1 MKGKISKVYFTLA
14 VVFAFGLSASSQ
26 TEPKL
31 VLPIGHTGGV
41 FGLSSSPNEELI
53 ASYDSENHIF
63 IWDSDGNKISE
74 YFSESEITFLQ
85 FVNDE
90 EIIVTSIDQV
100 IRINIFSSLKY
111 EIAHSLSRCVQLQI
125 YKKLAYYLGN
135 DGILFCFSTDT
146 IESNGFEILNRDV
159 QWFEIEGEFVYLLTK
174 SNQLLCF
181 DSSSGEIKTLY
192 TVKENYKF
200 RFFVKAKKTNKY
212 FLCSAENEILSLD
225 LNSNSIASIYKDLYG
240 ITDVIY
246 NEADSSL
253 VFSSKGY
260 YCEKIFLSDSSF
272 SRKTQYFSDY
282 MTQVIPVKDKYWST
296 SYDGYLYSI
305 SRDFDSSERIG
316 ISLFKT
322 TYFSVLNKNEVVL
335 GNSDGT
341 CHLVNCDSGGF
352 RNVKSINDGFSE
364 KDLFSGISKVQY
376 SLDEAYL
383 YVSDYDG
390 NFYKIKK
397 SNLEI
402 IYRVK
407 FNSEVRNFE
416 LDKLDLGCLVSTVDS
431 IYYLDEFFHVVTKI
445 NAFDPWYIN
454 KSEKY
459 YTVNG
464 AGGFHLFNIQTK
476 ELIFVDFANTKLEG
490 KIVVE
495 SYVLDDN
502 IFLFTTNDGDVFKY
516 FDSNFELVFS
526 LQGDFTI
533 SSLFY
538 LSNSNYV
545 VIVGTNNCL
554 YKVDISTSEYLVK
567 NNICFD
573 SPPESTWE
581 VISAANGNYFVGS
594 GYKIYSLSSD
604 FEMIRE
610 IKEYETEFVCTADSR
625 KSFDIKDSVIYS
637 LLLSGCINVTFSNS
651 QNDLNSISNKY
662 YMNMVSEDLN
672 VPLGSFLLNNES
684 YPFKIIVENQ
694 PKLFYYKLSQSD
706 WLVYDEDY
714 RFDGSPGAIEK
725 LYFTCGLEIIELG
738 QMKDALYVPGLAEKI
753 VNGEDINYP
762 KLSEIDICGALPII
776 EKTEENDG
784 GWKFQLEQRRWPVV
798 RIDVKVDGK
807 TVKSIPSNQ
816 LQFEN
821 GIVEISLGL
830 SEMQHFFVGGKENV
844 ISISA
849 VTSQNGSEIKS
860 RGIDVLFF
868 AEEPKDPPRM
878 FMLMIG
884 VSDYKDDA
892 LDLVFPAHDARSLGN
907 ALELSAN
914 KLLGK
919 GKVTMYHVQSKT
931 KENKVFTT
939 PEREGVMKALADIG
953 SKAKANDVLFIF
965 FAGHGVMQGQ
975 SDKSFTFLT
984 ADASQMNQIG
994 ISTTDLIS
1002 WLSPE
1007 GPFKMLPNKTIL
1019 VYDACNS
1026 GQAAKELIAAL
1037 ARNDDD
1043 TERLRQIEELG
1054 DKSGLFILSA
1064 SAPNK
1069 PAYELPQL
1077 GQGLLTYSLLYT
1089 LKNNPNIIDQGQDG
1103 KGYLNLQK
1111 WFLESEREQNQ
1122 RVLSLGLKQEAQ
1134 PYGTGNIKLGVV
1146 DDEVR
1151 NSIQLMDEK
1160 PLVFCGNARDENDE
1174 DPLELKR
1181 SVNDYYENALVRGL
1195 SSSLAFVAAETPNA
1209 NVIKLIYNIE
1219 ENQVS
1224 CRVLFFKNKIK
1235 LKEITV
1241 NASSENILP
1250 KIVETITS
1258 ALEN

>member
-1 MKGKISKVYFTLA
+1 MKRIQFRFLLFILFQFIFISIF
-14 VVFAFGLSASSQ
+14 SQ
-26 TEPKL
+26 STQTPRL
-31 VLPIGHTGGV
+31 VLPIGHTEPILSAV
-41 FGLSSSPNEELI
+41 FSRDGKYALTRSLDKTAKLYEVFSGKEIYSFEGHLKVLSSAVFSPDGKRVLTASLDGTAIIYQVSTGKKEFDISAHSDKIYSAIFSPDGKFILTSSSDLTARIFDATDGRQIRIFSNHSSSVNSAVFSLDGKLVLTACNDGSMRVFDVNTGTELI
-53 ASYDSENHIF
+53 LLKTNKGELSNAMFSPDDRNILVYGSDSIVSVFNANTGIEIQQLIGHSGIILSANYSSNGEMIATSSVDASA
-63 IWDSDGNKISE
+63 K
-74 YFSESEITFLQ
+74 
-85 FVNDE
+85 
-90 EIIVTSIDQV
+90 
-100 IRINIFSSLKY
+100 IFSSEDGRELRTLEPY
-111 EIAHSLSRCVQLQI
+111 RRGYINSVSFSPDSRFVLT
-125 YKKLAYYLGN
+125 AGGFE
-135 DGILFCFSTDT
+135 DFSTRL
-146 IESNGFEILNRDV
+146 FEVSTGKEIRTWSHSKGEIYSSEFRSDGKMIITSGSDKTAHINSISSDEVIHVLSGNSVGINNMAISPDGKFVLSVIDDSELRL
-159 QWFEIEGEFVYLLTK
+159 FEIESGKEVKLGFENFDPIDAGFSRDGKYVLLVYEGIIRVFELSTGNEMPSIYTYTDNIDPGSFDGNGFLVVRAAANHTAGIYNIQSGEEVGYVEHGFAFYMNSCV
-174 SNQLLCF
+174 F
-181 DSSSGEIKTLY
+181 SSSGDRIITTGAFDSIPKVFDASSGELLFEITGHSQTVNYATFSSNGQSILTCSDDGLVRLFDSEKANLIRVFEGHRSKVYCAIFSSNGNLILSRSRDEVRLWDAKTGQLLKVFKGHKRNIIDAQFVLNGEFILTTAADHKTILWDVESGKILY
-192 TVKENYKF
+192 TRLQLEN
-200 RFFVKAKKTNKY
+200 N
-212 FLCSAENEILSLD
+212 
-225 LNSNSIASIYKDLYG
+225 
-240 ITDVIY
+240 
-246 NEADSSL
+246 
-253 VFSSKGY
+253 
-260 YCEKIFLSDSSF
+260 
-272 SRKTQYFSDY
+272 
-282 MTQVIPVKDKYWST
+282 
-296 SYDGYLYSI
+296 
-305 SRDFDSSERIG
+305 
-316 ISLFKT
+316 
-322 TYFSVLNKNEVVL
+322 
-335 GNSDGT
+335 
-341 CHLVNCDSGGF
+341 
-352 RNVKSINDGFSE
+352 
-364 KDLFSGISKVQY
+364 
-376 SLDEAYL
+376 
-383 YVSDYDG
+383 
-390 NFYKIKK
+390 
-397 SNLEI
+397 
-402 IYRVK
+402 
-407 FNSEVRNFE
+407 
-416 LDKLDLGCLVSTVDS
+416 
-431 IYYLDEFFHVVTKI
+431 
-445 NAFDPWYIN
+445 
-454 KSEKY
+454 
-459 YTVNG
+459 
-464 AGGFHLFNIQTK
+464 
-476 ELIFVDFANTKLEG
+476 
-490 KIVVE
+490 
-495 SYVLDDN
+495 
-502 IFLFTTNDGDVFKY
+502 
-516 FDSNFELVFS
+516 
-526 LQGDFTI
+526 
-533 SSLFY
+533 
-538 LSNSNYV
+538 
-545 VIVGTNNCL
+545 
-554 YKVDISTSEYLVK
+554 
-567 NNICFD
+567 
-573 SPPESTWE
+573 
-581 VISAANGNYFVGS
+581 
-594 GYKIYSLSSD
+594 
-604 FEMIRE
+604 
-610 IKEYETEFVCTADSR
+610 
-625 KSFDIKDSVIYS
+625 
-637 LLLSGCINVTFSNS
+637 
-651 QNDLNSISNKY
+651 
-662 YMNMVSEDLN
+662 
-672 VPLGSFLLNNES
+672 
-684 YPFKIIVENQ
+684 
-694 PKLFYYKLSQSD
+694 D

-753 VNGEDINYP
+753 VNREDINYP

-776 EKTEENDG
+776 EKTEENQG
-784 GWKFQLEQRRWPVV
+784 GWKFQLEQRRWPIV
-798 RIDVKVDGK
+798 RVDVKVDGK

-816 LQFEN
+816 LKFEN
-821 GIVEISLGL
+821 GIVEISLSL

-849 VTSQNGSEIKS
+849 VTAQNGSEIKS

-914 KLLGK
+914 KLLGEAN
-919 GKVTMYHVQSKT
+919 VEMYHVQSKT
-931 KENKVFTT
+931 KENTVYTT

-1151 NSIQLMDEK
+1151 NAIQLMDEK

-1181 SVNDYYENALVRGL
+1181 SVNDYFENALVRGL
-1195 SSSLAFVAAETPNA
+1195 TSSLAFVAAETPNA

-1219 ENQVS
+1219 ENQVI
-1224 CRVLFFKNKIK
+1224 CRVLFFMNKIK
-1235 LKEITV
+1235 MKEITI
-1241 NASSENILP
+1241 NASSENILS
-1250 KIVETITS
+1250 KLVETISST
-1258 ALEN
+1258 LEN

>member
-1 MKGKISKVYFTLA
+1 MHFRFLFFILFQFTFSFLLA
-14 VVFAFGLSASSQ
+14 QS
-26 TEPKL
+26 PRL
-31 VLPIGHTGGV
+31 VLPIGHTDDIERVVISSDQKLILTKSKDNSCKLFDFQTGYELYSFQNSNGNTIDVRFSPKSNYLIVETEEKTQVIDLKSFARKLEIEKLFKARVDENEEYIIGCNDYEAVNIYQISDGKLISTSDEIWGLQNVEFIKESKNLFSITRENQLIFLEKTKLKELGKRIEIQNDIESYELSSNGQYLVFEEEGGLYEVFDVIRRKRVCSFTNPKSRFQLVKFSNDCSSIVTCSDTVVRV
-41 FGLSSSPNEELI
+41 FGLIPFEEKCSFNVPAYQLSDIFFSPDGSNIITTDWDGKIKVYSSTNGEFKKECNVINEIILDAAIDSSGKNIITANNDNSLRRFNIEHNRLIYNSKGNALKVSNAKFVNNSFFVAFEVSDTMHSVAKLFDARSGLQVSLFDDFGEELYYHDLLNDDEIDPLKHIRLVSLNDNSFGYTYNNGI
-53 ASYDSENHIF
+53 ARRILKKF
-63 IWDSDGNKISE
+63 IGHNNPVRFLSFNSDK
-74 YFSESEITFLQ
+74 TR
-85 FVNDE
+85 
-90 EIIVTSIDQV
+90 IVSG
-100 IRINIFSSLKY
+100 SK
-111 EIAHSLSRCVQLQI
+111 
-125 YKKLAYYLGN
+125 
-135 DGILFCFSTDT
+135 DGIIKVWDAESGKNELT
-146 IESNGFEILNRDV
+146 IS
-159 QWFEIEGEFVYLLTK
+159 IENENLVSVRF
-174 SNQLLCF
+174 N
-181 DSSSGEIKTLY
+181 SSGTKLITASDRK
-192 TVKENYKF
+192 V
-200 RFFVKAKKTNKY
+200 R
-212 FLCSAENEILSLD
+212 IW
-225 LNSNSIASIYKDLYG
+225 NSNTGEVLSVFNFAARIRNAG
-240 ITDVIY
+240 
-246 NEADSSL
+246 
-253 VFSSKGY
+253 FSSKDELIYGV
-260 YCEKIFLSDSSF
+260 CGTGFDRDSVVILNVETKKVLTLARGHSGRIHSVSF
-272 SRKTQYFSDY
+272 SPNNDY
-282 MTQVIPVKDKYWST
+282 IVTAGDDNKI
-296 SYDGYLYSI
+296 I
-305 SRDFDSSERIG
+305 SWDVES
-316 ISLFKT
+316 
-322 TYFSVLNKNEVVL
+322 
-335 GNSDGT
+335 
-341 CHLVNCDSGGF
+341 
-352 RNVKSINDGFSE
+352 
-364 KDLFSGISKVQY
+364 
-376 SLDEAYL
+376 
-383 YVSDYDG
+383 
-390 NFYKIKK
+390 
-397 SNLEI
+397 
-402 IYRVK
+402 
-407 FNSEVRNFE
+407 
-416 LDKLDLGCLVSTVDS
+416 
-431 IYYLDEFFHVVTKI
+431 
-445 NAFDPWYIN
+445 
-454 KSEKY
+454 
-459 YTVNG
+459 
-464 AGGFHLFNIQTK
+464 
-476 ELIFVDFANTKLEG
+476 G
-490 KIVVE
+490 KIL
-495 SYVLDDN
+495 Y
-502 IFLFTTNDGDVFKY
+502 TR
-516 FDSNFELVFS
+516 
-526 LQGDFTI
+526 LQ
-533 SSLFY
+533 LE
-538 LSNSNYV
+538 
-545 VIVGTNNCL
+545 NN
-554 YKVDISTSEYLVK
+554 
-567 NNICFD
+567 
-573 SPPESTWE
+573 
-581 VISAANGNYFVGS
+581 
-594 GYKIYSLSSD
+594 
-604 FEMIRE
+604 
-610 IKEYETEFVCTADSR
+610 
-625 KSFDIKDSVIYS
+625 
-637 LLLSGCINVTFSNS
+637 
-651 QNDLNSISNKY
+651 
-662 YMNMVSEDLN
+662 
-672 VPLGSFLLNNES
+672 
-684 YPFKIIVENQ
+684 
-694 PKLFYYKLSQSD
+694 D

-753 VNGEDINYP
+753 INGEDINYP

-776 EKTEENDG
+776 EKTEENEG

-821 GIVEISLGL
+821 DVAEISLSL

-860 RGIDVLFF
+860 RGIDVLFL

-914 KLLGK
+914 KLLGE
-919 GKVTMYHVQSKT
+919 GNVTMYHVQSKT
-931 KENKVFTT
+931 KDNTVFTT

-984 ADASQMNQIG
+984 ADASQINQIG

-1007 GPFKMLPNKTIL
+1007 GPFKILPNKTIL

-1089 LKNNPNIIDQGQDG
+1089 LKNNPSVIEQGQDG

-1134 PYGTGNIKLGVV
+1134 PYGTGNINLGVV

-1151 NSIQLMDEK
+1151 NSIKLMEEK

-1181 SVNDYYENALVRGL
+1181 SVNDYFEDALVRGL
-1195 SSSLAFVAAETPNA
+1195 PSSLAFVAAETPNA

-1219 ENQVS
+1219 ENQVT

-1235 LKEITV
+1235 MKEITV
-1241 NASSENILP
+1241 NASSENILS

-1258 ALEN
+1258 TLEN

>member
-1 MKGKISKVYFTLA
+1 
-14 VVFAFGLSASSQ
+14 
-26 TEPKL
+26 
-31 VLPIGHTGGV
+31 VLPIGHTDDIERV
-41 FGLSSSPNEELI
+41 VISS
-53 ASYDSENHIF
+53 
-63 IWDSDGNKISE
+63 
-74 YFSESEITFLQ
+74 
-85 FVNDE
+85 
-90 EIIVTSIDQV
+90 DQ
-100 IRINIFSSLKY
+100 
-111 EIAHSLSRCVQLQI
+111 
-125 YKKLAYYLGN
+125 KL
-135 DGILFCFSTDT
+135 
-146 IESNGFEILNRDV
+146 
-159 QWFEIEGEFVYLLTK
+159 LLTK
-174 SNQLLCF
+174 SKDNTCKLF
-181 DSSSGEIKTLY
+181 DFQSGFELYSFQNSNGNTLEVRFSPKSNYLIIETEEKTQ
-192 TVKENYKF
+192 V
-200 RFFVKAKKTNKY
+200 
-212 FLCSAENEILSLD
+212 ID
-225 LNSNSIASIYKDLYG
+225 LN
-240 ITDVIY
+240 
-246 NEADSSL
+246 
-253 VFSSKGY
+253 
-260 YCEKIFLSDSSF
+260 SF
-272 SRKTQYFSDY
+272 SRKLEIEKLFNARIDEKEEFIIGCNDYEAVSIYQISDGKL
-282 MTQVIPVKDKYWST
+282 IST
-296 SYDGYLYSI
+296 SDEIWGLQNVEFIKESK
-305 SRDFDSSERIG
+305 
-316 ISLFKT
+316 SLLAIT
-322 TYFSVLNKNEVVL
+322 
-335 GNSDGT
+335 SD
-341 CHLVNCDSGGF
+341 N
-352 RNVKSINDGFSE
+352 
-364 KDLFSGISKVQY
+364 
-376 SLDEAYL
+376 
-383 YVSDYDG
+383 
-390 NFYKIKK
+390 
-397 SNLEI
+397 
-402 IYRVK
+402 
-407 FNSEVRNFE
+407 
-416 LDKLDLGCLVSTVDS
+416 
-431 IYYLDEFFHVVTKI
+431 
-445 NAFDPWYIN
+445 
-454 KSEKY
+454 
-459 YTVNG
+459 
-464 AGGFHLFNIQTK
+464 
-476 ELIFVDFANTKLEG
+476 
-490 KIVVE
+490 
-495 SYVLDDN
+495 
-502 IFLFTTNDGDVFKY
+502 
-516 FDSNFELVFS
+516 ELVFIDNKRLKEVGKRIAVKNDIESYEFSSNGKYIALEEEDGVFEVYDVIERKRLGYFTNPANRFQLLKFSNDCKSIVTCSDTVVRIFGLFPFEEKCSFVVPAYQLSDIFFS
-526 LQGDFTI
+526 LDGSNIIATDWDGKI
-533 SSLFY
+533 KVYSSTNGEFKKECTVINEIILDAAIDSSGKNIITANNDNSLSRFNIEHNRLIY
-538 LSNSNYV
+538 NSKGAALKVSNTKFVSNSSFIAFAASDTMHSVAKLFDARTGLQASLYDDYGEELHYHDLLNEDKIDPLKHIRLVSLNDNSFGYTYNSGIARRILKKFIGHNNPVRFLSFNFDKTRIVSGSKDGVIKVWDAESGKNEITINIENENLESVRFNSSGTRLITASDGKVRVWDSKSGEAISEFNYSSRIRDAGYSWNDDLVYGVCGNGFDRDSV
-545 VIVGTNNCL
+545 VIFNIASK
-554 YKVDISTSEYLVK
+554 KVITLSRGHGKEILSVS
-567 NNICFD
+567 F
-573 SPPESTWE
+573 
-581 VISAANGNYFVGS
+581 
-594 GYKIYSLSSD
+594 SSD
-604 FEMIRE
+604 GKFIV
-610 IKEYETEFVCTADSR
+610 TTGADH
-625 KSFDIKDSVIYS
+625 KTILWDVE
-637 LLLSGCINVTFSNS
+637 SGKILYTRL
-651 QNDLNSISNKY
+651 QL
-662 YMNMVSEDLN
+662 E
-672 VPLGSFLLNNES
+672 NN
-684 YPFKIIVENQ
+684 
-694 PKLFYYKLSQSD
+694 D
-706 WLVYDEDY
+706 WLIYDEDY
-714 RFDGSPGAIEK
+714 RFDGSAGAIEK

-776 EKTEENDG
+776 EKTEENEG

-821 GIVEISLGL
+821 GIVEISLSL

-914 KLLGK
+914 KLLGEAN
-919 GKVTMYHVQSKT
+919 VEMYHVQSKT
-931 KENKVFTT
+931 KENTVFTT

-984 ADASQMNQIG
+984 ADASQINQIG

-1026 GQAAKELIAAL
+1026 GQAAKELMAVL
-1037 ARNDDD
+1037 ARSDDD

-1151 NSIQLMDEK
+1151 NAIQLMDEK
-1160 PLVFCGNARDENDE
+1160 SLVFCGNARDENDE

-1181 SVNDYYENALVRGL
+1181 SVNDYFENALVRGL
-1195 SSSLAFVAAETPNA
+1195 PSSLAFVAAETPNA

-1219 ENQVS
+1219 ENQVT

-1235 LKEITV
+1235 MKEISI
-1241 NASSENILP
+1241 NSSSENILN
-1250 KIVETITS
+1250 KLVESITS
-1258 ALEN
+1258 TLEN